1 MDLPMSQDKL
11 KNLITSIPTE
21 QLKSDEIEPFIQ
33 QMRKHLIEQ
42 ALQGEMDDILA
53 MTDMSV
59 IVAPIAEMAQ
69 ARRR

>member
-1 MDLPMSQDKL
+1 MNQDKL
-11 KNLITSIPTE
+11 KNLIASIPTD

-33 QMRKHLIEQ
+33 QMRKHLLSKLYK
-42 ALQGEMDDILA
+42 AKWTLILA